1 MLKSSS
7 RELKGK
13 ASMKREHLENLNVI
27 TAKML
32 ETLFNQQFELVDHV
46 KPEQTPTFK
55 SKYLAQIGLRN
66 KTAQVHLMLG
76 FSEEASQVVLKEVL
90 TLTNKPNEQ
99 VELAKSAL
107 GELSNTVAC
116 EVASNKMMIEE
127 LGQLLPTPPLVW
139 VMETSQPDFIK
150 GDGLSGY
157 LQKGELKIHTFISIL
172 PVLKIG
178 KGNVDANSWSPT
190 ESLSIYDPH
199 SSN

>member
-1 MLKSSS
+1 
-7 RELKGK
+7 
-13 ASMKREHLENLNVI
+13 MKREHLENLNVI